1 MDTLQLSG
9 FIVIVHLINL
19 LCLLLLIRSGVQIL
33 SDHPKLY
40 WTDDTKVDNY
50 WLHFG
55 KKKMPTDR
63 LWTSRDEAEDPGKL
77 ALPGGNHNLGSARH
91 WHLTTALVWVVT
103 GAIYLGYLFTTGQW
117 QRLLPTGL
125 GVFSRAITVMIQYL
139 TLSPP
144 ADGATYN
151 ALQQL
156 TYAGVVFL
164 LAPLSIIT
172 GLMLS
177 PALVAR
183 FPRLLKLFGGQ
194 RQVARS
200 LHFIAMVLFSL
211 FILVHITIA
220 FVFHF
225 YDSVKRVTLGHTN
238 VDFGLALSILL
249 IALILVVAFNIW
261 VSVIT
266 LRDQTRLQRIM
277 TKIYTPVVCLL
288 FGKMQSK
295 QKYTKAD
302 ISPFFRVN
310 GYPPKTTEYK
320 KLQANDFKDWRL
332 KVSGQVEKPLELS
345 LKDIKDL
352 RKHNQITKHN
362 CIQGWSAV
370 AQWGGL
376 PMSDIVK
383 LARPTK
389 KARFVLFH
397 CYDADEQGREY
408 YTGLRLSD
416 MFDAQTILAYEMNG
430 EPLPIEHGAPLRL
443 RCEKKYGYKMAKYIK
458 SIEFV
463 QDFAGIGEGRG
474 GYKEDNEHFDW
485 EATI

>member
-117 QRLLPTGL
+117 QRLLPTDL

-177 PALVAR
+177 C
-183 FPRLLKLFGGQ
+183 PR
-194 RQVARS
+194 R
-200 LHFIAMVLFSL
+200 
-211 FILVHITIA
+211 
-220 FVFHF
+220 
-225 YDSVKRVTLGHTN
+225 
-238 VDFGLALSILL
+238 
-249 IALILVVAFNIW
+249 
-261 VSVIT
+261 
-266 LRDQTRLQRIM
+266 
-277 TKIYTPVVCLL
+277 
-288 FGKMQSK
+288 
-295 QKYTKAD
+295 
-302 ISPFFRVN
+302 
-310 GYPPKTTEYK
+310 
-320 KLQANDFKDWRL
+320 
-332 KVSGQVEKPLELS
+332 
-345 LKDIKDL
+345 
-352 RKHNQITKHN
+352 
-362 CIQGWSAV
+362 
-370 AQWGGL
+370 
-376 PMSDIVK
+376 
-383 LARPTK
+383 
-389 KARFVLFH
+389 
-397 CYDADEQGREY
+397 
-408 YTGLRLSD
+408 
-416 MFDAQTILAYEMNG
+416 
-430 EPLPIEHGAPLRL
+430 
-443 RCEKKYGYKMAKYIK
+443 
-458 SIEFV
+458 
-463 QDFAGIGEGRG
+463 
-474 GYKEDNEHFDW
+474 
-485 EATI
+485 